1 MKRLCIKFIHYIEFL
16 ALLYY
21 LKAGGYLRK
30 FGRILF
36 VIKSLIKAI
45 PNTLIALL
53 RVAFLR
59 YVGKEAKSK
68 EVWKD
73 LKDAYI
79 EYFKVVKENV

>member
-1 MKRLCIKFIHYIEFL
+1 MEFL

-21 LKAGGYLRK
+21 LKCRGYLQK
-30 FGRILF
+30 LGRILF

-45 PNTLIALL
+45 PNTLITLL
-53 RVAFLR
+53 RVVFLR